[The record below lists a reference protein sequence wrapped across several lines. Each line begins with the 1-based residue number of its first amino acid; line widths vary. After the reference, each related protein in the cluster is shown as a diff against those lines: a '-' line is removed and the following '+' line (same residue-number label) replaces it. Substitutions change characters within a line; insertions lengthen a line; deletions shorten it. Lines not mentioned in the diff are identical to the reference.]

1 MAKSLKQLMGMSEQ
15 ALIALG
21 AQYGLTFHEG
31 MKKSHMASQ
40 LSQSAASGWM
50 EVNSEL
56 MSGVEETYDDSGSA
70 MMFEGHTS
78 LSDAAHLAQI
88 ISGAGYT
95 EAFHEAMN
103 GPSHHVEAVAS
114 YLGTLGVSTDDVW
127 MHMPKA
133 NPNMPARHWGAL
145 NEYLRDGLTKH
156 QDIMPEIAGHYSSN
170 FMDEFST
177 NKGGVQQSYEYLAH
191 MYVNRD
197 LYTSAS
203 SFNHDISLVTSR
215 LQSQMGG
222 RFKEV
227 AFGSAI
233 GAPSAYIN
241 ALPRLGNQDIV
252 RGIQHPRQALNASG
266 LPMGAMGSG
275 INPEYSLSASLTGQP
290 GWSEVSRG
298 VHSDISETAKSLA
311 RVYSGDTGLNA
322 SRVETSDRDQILD
335 SASRYADIF
344 DVRHG
349 YENLKRDVGDEP
361 SYSGS
366 AIRAVLE
373 NANDYNEAETST
385 TFDPAQ
391 RIRSVMAA
399 GIDGSFE
406 SGGAFSATFGPATFS
421 NPAYERREARRIAD
435 LDAAHANFRDVSGYG
450 SGRNSGVQYHDVEQ
464 GSQEWLDLRAQ
475 FDITG
480 STVGAMLGNNE
491 STRPWA
497 EMIDRLGLK
506 RGEGSKNNAFT
517 QRMFAAG
524 HATEDAARKRVSEML
539 GVPVSQTGAI
549 SNPDFPG
556 MLYSPDGLIG
566 DDTLWEHKNPENS
579 RAGFADLLAGDHPDY
594 MDQIQMGMAMT
605 GRSRTLFSQT
615 RRGETRD
622 QWIDADP
629 TWYERN
635 KTRLDSIRGRL
646 AAGREWLEQ
655 NPGADNDKD
664 RIAGARAAMTGEGIW
679 RDISQ
684 RSNRGFSATAGT
696 ESDPFIRGE
705 SGFTGRDAGSD
716 YQPNFTHY
724 TPQYPATT
732 SGSSSTGTELTA
744 QAVKEGILSAQE
756 ENRQKRLG
764 SGNTASSDA
773 AQEADAD
780 FDDLGNPRGWSRR
793 RIDDALGEGGGGNR
807 GGGGGGR
814 SGPDWFTGGNAGG
827 DIVRGLAGG
836 SISSLTSGAMTALAR
851 TPWGMV
857 AAAGIGAAR
866 IGNEL
871 AETANESLGIAQDY
885 GFTNPVAYAGQ
896 TQGMEML
903 GLSERQAANVVQTTH
918 SAYNTMLNG
927 DPSGAIRIVQ
937 ATRGLLTIGDFR
949 ETKGDT
955 VALARIAQERGQERG
970 WSQERIA
977 GAMEMAG
984 LQGLA
989 RTNQRGEASFRL
1001 AEQRRDAG
1009 ASADTSEA
1017 VEATQSLQTARRL
1030 ASPEYAAQ
1038 SEYFES
1044 GAELARTATKGIVT
1058 TIRGVQAVSEGAKTV
1073 YDFIKQEES
1082 GGREFGPDGQ
1092 LIQGIDPTTGKPS
1105 GARGSMQVTDST
1117 MRDPGLPGLKG
1128 IDPKTATPEQRA
1140 QFGRDY
1146 YDALVSYYGGDQRK
1160 AQAAYTDGF
1169 GTVDNA
1175 VIDKG
1180 TDWLTAVPMQARN
1193 RVARFDEWQKTAG
1206 EVSEG
1211 ASGFTRN
1218 GVSYGQTPT
1227 INVNI
1232 KAQVNNQQA
1241 SASVSSSGQTV
1252 NQTINMGN
1260 GANQRR

>member
-40 LSQSAASGWM
+40 LEQSAASGWM
-50 EVNSEL
+50 EVNHDL
-56 MSGVEETYDDSGSA
+56 MSGVEEEYDESGSA
-70 MMFEGHTS
+70 MAFEGHTT

-88 ISGAGYT
+88 ISSAGFT

-103 GPSHHVEAVAS
+103 GPSHHVEAVSS
-114 YLGTLGVSTDDVW
+114 YLETLGVSPDDIW
-127 MHMPKA
+127 MHMPKP
-133 NPNMPARHWGAL
+133 NPNIPARHWGAL

-156 QDIMPEIAGHYSSN
+156 QDIMPEIAGHYESN

-177 NKGGVQQSYEYLAH
+177 NKGGVQQSFEYLAH

-197 LYTSAS
+197 QYTSAD
-203 SFNHDISLVTSR
+203 SFNRDISLVTSR
-215 LQSQMGG
+215 LQSELGG

-227 AFGSAI
+227 AFTSAT
-233 GAPSAYIN
+233 GTPTSYIE
-241 ALPRLGNQDIV
+241 ALPRIGNRDIV
-252 RGIQHPRQALNASG
+252 KGIQHPRQAMNASG

-275 INPEYSLSASLTGQP
+275 INSEYSLSASLTGQP
-290 GWSEVSRG
+290 GWSEVSKG
-298 VHSDISETAKSLA
+298 VYSDISETAKSLA
-311 RVYSGDTGLNA
+311 RVYSGETGLNA

-361 SYSGS
+361 TYSGS

-391 RIRSVMAA
+391 RIRSVMSA
-399 GIDGSFE
+399 GIDNSIK
-406 SGGAFSATFGPATFS
+406 GGDSFSADFRPAHFS
-421 NPAYERREARRIAD
+421 NPAYERREAKRIAD
-435 LDAAHANFRDVSGYG
+435 LDSAHANFRDVSDYG
-450 SGRNSGVQYHDVEQ
+450 TGRSNNIQFHNLEQ
-464 GSQEWLDLRAQ
+464 GSQEWLDFRKQ

-480 STVGAMLGNNE
+480 STVGSYLGNNKYT
-491 STRPWA
+491 SPVK
-497 EMIDRLGLK
+497 EMSDKLGF
-506 RGEGSKNNAFT
+506 RGEVQPNRDMA
-517 QRMFAAG
+517 RG
-524 HATEDAARKRVSEML
+524 HELEPIARSRVSQQFGFDISE
-539 GVPVSQTGAI
+539 TGAI
-549 SNPDFPG
+549 TNSNFPR
-556 MLYSPDGLIG
+556 MMYSPDGLIG
-566 DDTLWEHKNPENS
+566 EDALWEHKAP
-579 RAGFADLLAGDHPDY
+579 RKFFDLQDHQDY
-594 MDQIQMGMAMT
+594 IDQVQLGMHLS
-605 GRSRTLFSQT
+605 GRNRTLFSQT
-615 RRGETRD
+615 VGSETRSE
-622 QWIDADP
+622 WIDRDP
-629 TWYERN
+629 TWFSRN
-635 KTRLDSIRGRL
+635 ENKLNSTMGRMDV
-646 AAGREWLEQ
+646 GREFMRN
-655 NPGADNDKD
+655 NPDLTDDEMK
-664 RIAGARAAMTGEGIW
+664 AGVRAAMTGEGIW
-679 RDISQ
+679 GFQTNKTGNDYYTAGR
-684 RSNRGFSATAGT
+684 RGMSRFSAIAG
-696 ESDPFIRGE
+696 SDADPFIGARSE
-705 SGFTGRDAGSD
+705 SSFIGRDAGSD

-724 TPQYPATT
+724 TPQYPVTT

-836 SISSLTSGAMTALAR
+836 SISSATSGVMTALSR
-851 TPWGMV
+851 TPWGMAAA
-857 AAAGIGAAR
+857 AAAGTVM
-866 IGNEL
+866 IGNEV
-871 AETANESLGIAQDY
+871 AENINEFIGTAEDAGLNNPNEYSSM
-885 GFTNPVAYAGQ
+885 
-896 TQGMEML
+896 GMGLQQL
-903 GLSERQAANVVQTTH
+903 GLSEQQAGRINQTTH
-918 SAYNTMLNG
+918 SAYNTLLNG

-937 ATRGLLTIGDFR
+937 GTRGLVTIGDIR
-949 ETKGDT
+949 SAEGDP
-955 VALARIAQERGQERG
+955 VALARIIRERGAERG
-970 WSQERIA
+970 WSQARIA

-984 LQGLA
+984 LQGMA
-989 RTNQRGEASFRL
+989 RAANRSDYAQGEAEATVQAGRESSYTEGIAANDTLQAQRGNLNVAQNALQMAVSNGAPVMSEA
-1001 AEQRRDAG
+1001 RDAIITAKSGTG
-1009 ASADTSEA
+1009 A
-1017 VEATQSLQTARRL
+1017 
-1030 ASPEYAAQ
+1030 
-1038 SEYFES
+1038 
-1044 GAELARTATKGIVT
+1044 
-1058 TIRGVQAVSEGAKTV
+1058 AVSAARNV
-1073 YDFIKQEES
+1073 YDFIMGEES
-1082 GGREFGPDGQ
+1082 GGRDYDENGNILNSG
-1092 LIQGIDPTTGKPS
+1092 TGAK
-1105 GARGSMQVTDST
+1105 GRMQVTDST

-1128 IDPKTATPEQRA
+1128 IDPKTATVEERA

-1146 YDALVSYYGGDQRK
+1146 YDALVRRYNGDERK

-1175 VIDKG
+1175 VKNNGDA
-1180 TDWLTAVPMQARN
+1180 WLTAMPQQAKN
-1193 RVARFDEWQKTAG
+1193 RVARYDEWSKTAG
-1206 EVSEG
+1206 AAGEG

-1218 GVSYGQTPT
+1218 GLSYGQAPT

-1241 SASVSSSGQTV
+1241 AATVSATNGQTV

-1260 GANQRR
+1260 GANQRK